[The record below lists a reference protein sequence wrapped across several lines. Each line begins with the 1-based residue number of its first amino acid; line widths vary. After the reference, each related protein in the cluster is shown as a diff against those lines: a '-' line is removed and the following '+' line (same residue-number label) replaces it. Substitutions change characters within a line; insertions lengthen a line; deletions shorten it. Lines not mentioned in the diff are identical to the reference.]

1 MRLQRASSEALWQLD
16 PVASIGPRKTPWPA
30 RRTRWAA
37 AQSSPLRRGVI
48 QLLRRAGEGV
58 RLGAV
63 SLERASEVEKFD
75 QYAPTYRE
83 AHQQSVRLS
92 GEGPEYFAEHKLG
105 CLERAGVSP
114 SQSVLDYGCGTGSL
128 TRLLCGRFAF
138 VGAFDPSAESAKVA
152 REQAPTATV
161 YDDEAAIPP
170 ARFDAAVL
178 SGVLHHVP
186 PAERARL
193 VLNVAQKLEPGGR
206 LFVFEHNPYNPL
218 TRRAVRLC
226 PFDDDA
232 ILLPPREVRSLLA
245 GARLEPVRQDYV
257 LFFPRP
263 LAPLR
268 PLEPWLGWFPLG
280 AQTLTIGTRDG
291 L

>member
-1 MRLQRASSEALWQLD
+1 M
-16 PVASIGPRKTPWPA
+16 
-30 RRTRWAA
+30 
-37 AQSSPLRRGVI
+37 
-48 QLLRRAGEGV
+48 
-58 RLGAV
+58 

-75 QYAPTYRE
+75 HYAPTYRE

-105 CLERAGVSP
+105 CLARAGVS
-114 SQSVLDYGCGTGSL
+114 SAHSVLDYGCGTGSL

-138 VGAFDPSAESAKVA
+138 VGAFDPSAESAKLA
-152 REQAPTATV
+152 REQAPSATV
-161 YDDEAAIPP
+161 YGEEAAIPSE
-170 ARFDAAVL
+170 RFDAAVL

-186 PAERARL
+186 PPERSRL
-193 VLNVAQKLEPGGR
+193 VQTVAAKLKPGGR

-232 ILLPPREVRSLLA
+232 ILLPPREVRALLA
-245 GARLEPVRQDYV
+245 GALASVRQDYV

-268 PLEPWLGWFPLG
+268 PLEPWLAWFPLG
-280 AQTLTIGTRDG
+280 AQTMTVGVRAG
-291 L
+291 A